1 MKDRRV
7 LLISD
12 QFAPSEHSAVEGIFG
27 AGLPG
32 MAETAI
38 VEFSRD
44 LRAPQIRG
52 LRVIL
57 PAACRRRGLV
67 AAIEAIWPDRHWDF
81 VIVRNKFPALAQ
93 VLAARPRLQAPIG
106 LWLSFP
112 HSYRRLHEA
121 IEQRRAV
128 WRKRLEYCLRDWRE
142 RCWLRQC
149 DFFIPITARLAEE
162 FYPGLAV
169 PWHPL
174 PMGIDLATL
183 RAHPRPARGPGPL
196 RLVYTGTV
204 DALRRLDVIV
214 DGLRSL
220 ATPFALE
227 IYTASENPAVES
239 LRALNDA
246 RIRLLPARPRAELFS
261 AIQNADVGIG
271 LIPDSRLYRVGSPTK
286 TLEYAALGLL
296 PLVNPHPDYAELFD
310 EHSAEF
316 CAFEAHAIAESA
328 RRLSAIPVT
337 ELAARGARARARV
350 CERRDY
356 RRLAAGLAGFL
367 EQLAARQSVVLTSQ

>member
-38 VEFSRD
+38 VEFSRALGAPQVRD
-44 LRAPQIRG
+44 LR
-52 LRVIL
+52 LVL

-67 AAIEAIWPDRHWDF
+67 AAIQAVWPRRRWDF
-81 VIVRNKFPALAQ
+81 VIVRNKFPTLTQ
-93 VLAARPRLQAPIG
+93 VLAARPRLQAQIG
-106 LWLSFP
+106 FWLSFP

-128 WRKRLEYCLRDWRE
+128 WRKRLEYWLRDWRE
-142 RCWLRQC
+142 RRWLRRC
-149 DFFIPITARLAEE
+149 DFFIPITARLVEE
-162 FYPGLAV
+162 FYPELAV

-174 PMGIDLATL
+174 PMGIDVATL
-183 RAHPRPARGPGPL
+183 GAHARTARSPSPL
-196 RLVYTGTV
+196 RMVYTGTV
-204 DALRRLDVIV
+204 DALRRLDIIV
-214 DGLRSL
+214 DGLRRL
-220 ATPFALE
+220 PRPFVLE
-227 IYTASENPAVES
+227 IYTASENPAVEA

-246 RIRLLPARPRAELFS
+246 RFRLLPARPRAELFS
-261 AIQNADVGIG
+261 VIESADVGIG
-271 LIPDSRLYRVGSPTK
+271 LIPDNRLYRVGSPTK

-296 PLVNPHPDYAELFD
+296 PLVNHHPDYAELFD
-310 EHSAEF
+310 EASAEF
-316 CAFEAHAIAESA
+316 CAFEAHAIAEAA
-328 RRLSAIPVT
+328 RRLSALPVT
-337 ELAARGARARARV
+337 ELAARGARARAMV

-367 EQLAARQSVVLTSQ
+367 DQLAVR